1 MVSISSVF
9 CTLASPKVLAFDK
22 TNLNKFYLLLFS
34 LIRTFMSFRVMKLG
48 CIWEKYKNILLFPLI
63 CTNFDL
69 RSKILTF
76 GKTQINLVFRSL
88 NRIFATMI
96 RNIVLDWGGILIDLD
111 GQSSIDEFNRIGA
124 LEVAKY
130 VEFCRVE
137 DMFLRLELGQ
147 IDTTQFCLEAREQD
161 PAYEGSDEALCH
173 AWNVLLSGIP
183 DNRLR
188 RLEELKDRC
197 RLFLLSNTNEIHW
210 EYARRWW
217 QPEDYFE
224 KIFLSYE
231 MHQVKPDKE
240 IFLQMLQEGGMKA
253 EETLFIDDSKRN
265 CEAAAALGIQTI
277 HAKSLDYVDNLPW

>member
-1 MVSISSVF
+1 MVLISFVF

-22 TNLNKFYLLLFS
+22 TNINKFYLLLFS
-34 LIRTFMSFRVMKLG
+34 LIRTFMPLRVMKLG

-76 GKTQINLVFRSL
+76 GNTQINLVFRSL
-88 NRIFATMI
+88 NRIFAPMI

-111 GQSSIDEFNRIGA
+111 GQSSIDEFHRIGA

-147 IDTTQFCLEAREQD
+147 IDTAQFCLEAREQD
-161 PAYEGSDEALCH
+161 PAYVGSDEALCH

-183 DNRLR
+183 ENRLR

-240 IFLQMLQEGGMKA
+240 IFLQMLQEGEMKA

>member
-63 CTNFDL
+63 YTNFDL

-111 GQSSIDEFNRIGA
+111 EQRSIDEFHRIGA
-124 LEVAKY
+124 FKVADY
-130 VEFCRVE
+130 VEYCRVE

-147 IDTTQFCLEAREQD
+147 IDTAQFCIEAREQD

-183 DNRLR
+183 ENRLR
-188 RLEELKDRC
+188 RLEELKDHC

-240 IFLQMLQEGGMKA
+240 IFLQMLQEGEMKA

>member
-1 MVSISSVF
+1 
-9 CTLASPKVLAFDK
+9 
-22 TNLNKFYLLLFS
+22 
-34 LIRTFMSFRVMKLG
+34 
-48 CIWEKYKNILLFPLI
+48 
-63 CTNFDL
+63 
-69 RSKILTF
+69 
-76 GKTQINLVFRSL
+76 
-88 NRIFATMI
+88 MI

-147 IDTTQFCLEAREQD
+147 IDTAQFCLEAREQD

-183 DNRLR
+183 ENRLR

>member
-48 CIWEKYKNILLFPLI
+48 C

-88 NRIFATMI
+88 NRIFAPMI

-147 IDTTQFCLEAREQD
+147 IDTAQFCLEAREQD

-183 DNRLR
+183 ENRLK

-240 IFLQMLQEGGMKA
+240 IFLQMLQEGGMKG

>member
-48 CIWEKYKNILLFPLI
+48 C

-88 NRIFATMI
+88 NRIFAPMI

-147 IDTTQFCLEAREQD
+147 IDTAQFCLEAREQD

-183 DNRLR
+183 ENRLK

-240 IFLQMLQEGGMKA
+240 IFLQMLQEGEMKA

>member
-63 CTNFDL
+63 YTNFDL

-111 GQSSIDEFNRIGA
+111 EQRSIDEFHRIGA
-124 LEVAKY
+124 FKVADY
-130 VEFCRVE
+130 VEYCRVE

-147 IDTTQFCLEAREQD
+147 IDTAQFCLEAREQD
-161 PAYEGSDEALCH
+161 PAYEGNDEALCH

-183 DNRLR
+183 ENRLK

-240 IFLQMLQEGGMKA
+240 IFLQMLQEGEMKA

>member
-34 LIRTFMSFRVMKLG
+34 LIRTFMPLRVMKLG

-63 CTNFDL
+63 CTNF
-69 RSKILTF
+69 
-76 GKTQINLVFRSL
+76 
-88 NRIFATMI
+88 APMI

-111 GQSSIDEFNRIGA
+111 EQRSINEFHRIGA
-124 LEVAKY
+124 FKVADY
-130 VEFCRVE
+130 VEYCRVE

-147 IDTTQFCLEAREQD
+147 IDTAQFCLEAREQD

-183 DNRLR
+183 ENRLR

>member
-63 CTNFDL
+63 YTNFDL

-111 GQSSIDEFNRIGA
+111 EQRSIDEFHRIGA
-124 LEVAKY
+124 FKVADY
-130 VEFCRVE
+130 VEYCRVE

-147 IDTTQFCLEAREQD
+147 IDTAQFCIEAREQD
-161 PAYEGSDEALCH
+161 PAYEGNDEALCH

-183 DNRLR
+183 ENRLR
-188 RLEELKDRC
+188 RLEELKDHC

-240 IFLQMLQEGGMKA
+240 IFLQMLQEGEMKA